1 MSSSMNAVTGV
12 AADQLARAREKKE
25 LAYAKKGLVL
35 ALLSGMIWSFDGL
48 ALGEGLSHAPF
59 TLPVAWMLAPLL
71 AAGIH
76 DLCAALFCFGWNA
89 GQGRAREVFRTL
101 VSRPGRLCVL
111 GALFGSPLGMGGYL
125 MGVSLAGPAYTL
137 PITSLYPAIAA
148 VLAAVFLRERIS
160 RRAWVGLAL
169 CVAGGIVIGYTPPE
183 TDAGSTYFYLGIAFA
198 VLAAFG
204 WAAEGVCVTS
214 GMDLAEPAVALC
226 IRQFTSAILY
236 ALFIVPGVAL
246 YLSAGQVAFSP
257 AHFLGDTLSSAGLLF
272 IMLAGVI
279 GCTSYLCWYPA
290 MNMTGV
296 SRAMSLNITYSLWGV
311 LFSALFTD
319 IDITRNLVMGSV
331 IIFAG
336 MFLVIGNP
344 RDIIN
349 LRNVD

>member
-1 MSSSMNAVTGV
+1 MTQSTN
-12 AADQLARAREKKE
+12 AADAMAAQLARAREKKE
-25 LAYAKKGLVL
+25 LGYAKKGLVL
-35 ALLSGMIWSFDGL
+35 ALVSGIIWSFDGL
-48 ALGEGLSHAPF
+48 ALGQGLGCAPF
-59 TLPVAWMLAPLL
+59 TLPAVWLLAPLL
-71 AAGIH
+71 AAGVH

-111 GALFGSPLGMGGYL
+111 GALFGAPLGMGGYL
-125 MGVSLAGPAYTL
+125 MAVSLAGPAYTL

-169 CVAGGIVIGYTPPE
+169 CVAGAVVIGYTPPE
-183 TDAGSTYFYLGIAFA
+183 TDAGSFSFYLGIAFA

-226 IRQFTSAILY
+226 IREFTSALLY
-236 ALFIVPGVAL
+236 GLFIVPGVML
-246 YLSAGQVAFSP
+246 YLSLGQSAFSS
-257 AHFLGDTLSSAGLLF
+257 ARFLAEALTSAGLLF
-272 IMLAGVI
+272 VMLAGVI

-319 IDITRNLVMGSV
+319 IDITRNLVIGSL